1 MYLLF
6 CFTTFCHFS
15 GNFIIASFQTFF
27 LFLSKE
33 LSQLLCIV
41 FQGIEIFPL
50 RKFHKDQ
57 NKWISVSA
65 MSCEYSGWIRTSQ
78 PSCNSFCLV
87 IKKHVILHYPDGRL
101 CVFCW
106 LILNAFQRVLLSVS
120 LIESSTFWN

>member
-27 LFLSKE
+27 VFLSKE

-57 NKWISVSA
+57 NKWISEGA
-65 MSCEYSGWIRTSQ
+65 MSWEYSG
-78 PSCNSFCLV
+78 
-87 IKKHVILHYPDGRL
+87 
-101 CVFCW
+101 
-106 LILNAFQRVLLSVS
+106 
-120 LIESSTFWN
+120 

>member
-15 GNFIIASFQTFF
+15 GNFVIPSFQNVF

-33 LSQLLCIV
+33 LSQLLFIV

-57 NKWISVSA
+57 NKWVSESA
-65 MSCEYSGWIRTSQ
+65 MSCEYSG
-78 PSCNSFCLV
+78 
-87 IKKHVILHYPDGRL
+87 
-101 CVFCW
+101 
-106 LILNAFQRVLLSVS
+106 
-120 LIESSTFWN
+120 